1 MLRQNVSIGPFGGQG
16 RLSSRLLH
24 QSDPYRIVH
33 HIRDDPRSGQIQ
45 LKLRQVLQN
54 RNTRIGGDG
63 VSYLRFGERPS
74 SVRVGVVGSPLV
86 MRRYLRETEMANLN
100 PLVGTTQMV
109 VEFTYGDEVVRY
121 VYEPIKIMPIKRDC
135 DIERDAW

>member
-1 MLRQNVSIGPFGGQG
+1 MWGTIAA
-16 RLSSRLLH
+16 LLLME
-24 QSDPYRIVH
+24 IV
-33 HIRDDPRSGQIQ
+33 G
-45 LKLRQVLQN
+45 
-54 RNTRIGGDG
+54 T
-63 VSYLRFGERPS
+63 F
-74 SVRVGVVGSPLV
+74 VGSPLV

-121 VYEPIKIMPIKRDC
+121 VYEPIKIMPINKDC